1 MAPVYFLKLEDIEG
15 ESRDPEHSGEI
26 ELESFNWSESAGPPP
41 GPQALSF
48 TTRSSKASP
57 SLFVACA
64 RGERIA
70 SAVLT
75 LRDEGS
81 ARRWWFS
88 DVLVAGYATAG
99 GPEEP
104 LDAVSL
110 EAARVEALPTRALRF
125 ELIRPDDLLNL
136 EVEAVNLRIDD
147 DDPTEQALV
156 VDDPAQPARL
166 VVTLPPQSIA
176 ETAYFEALLVKI
188 DPDPSGRPVHSDPA
202 TGKSKSDPLDAPG
215 IAGKRDSVAQ
225 LAGRSR
231 LAFDV
236 PPEARVPLS
245 VEGLLKWSLLTPR
258 VSPIAAISPKPTQAE
273 IAAAPSIQPPAPF
286 ETALELPYHLVIS
299 PNGEVAWRHRSRP
312 FTSRGRTELWH
323 TRLALDTPRGAIE
336 LSSEHRAPLRAIW
349 SPDYN
354 PTDPPKP
361 TELDAHLGLAAI
373 SPNDRYQLVILTSA
387 FHGWETNP
395 ELDDA
400 GLNLQLFPSFGA
412 ASSFFDSVRVR
423 FPLPRPYVPAPFEAE
438 QLMLSPL
445 GGWLR
450 SRGNWDPPRRVP
462 HRFHLRPDLDRI
474 FGVAL
479 HQRDPAR
486 SPLATSLDLAN
497 PALISP
503 KEDDVEKLDLS
514 EWVHVA
520 AQGRDHYV
528 KIVYE
533 GRLKPHKHRASL
545 VKVTER
551 KFVEEGDIV
560 VAYLKQRMYVVVR
573 QFVRDFDDRG
583 MPFRSVRLTTRV
595 TPDIAKPSYIHK
607 ELGGR
612 SFWVEVETADQPT
625 PRRFTFHA
633 VGIDQAGNE
642 VDMTIPM
649 IFASVG
655 DNEAARKAV
664 VDEYNASPNSGAL
677 AARDAL
683 IPGQKVAFA
692 PSDGDPTKRNT
703 ELVTESLNFVIDPQS
718 DEPKLLKAEVRIPQV
733 EELLGTSSPT
743 TIRLSDAYIKD
754 GVGGATGVFA
764 EIAQPDFGKF
774 TSADPLGGMQPATL
788 GVEFRSEKAGGFATP
803 DLGVSTLSRAH
814 GPLGGTVADAL
825 TGTFSPASFFSKAS
839 ARLFGSLRL
848 ADLLLGGGLD
858 GNAPTM
864 ITKTSQIPEGR
875 LVVTTL
881 DWVPSPKIAS
891 SGPVTFTPKAGTEFE
906 VHGTITRWPK
916 PDDPSA
922 PPAFQFSGNLTNFHI
937 DILGSVIVNFA
948 EFSFVSVSKQKP
960 DVTIV
965 LEPSMPVQF
974 HGDLEFVEQLREIIP
989 PGLFGDGPSLDIT
1002 PAGIHVGFGVGLP
1015 PVAVGVFSLKDVQ
1028 LAAGLTLPLV
1038 DGKPVL
1044 DFSFSSREHPFLL
1057 AVAIFGGGGFFHLQ
1071 LDTAGMKELEA
1082 ALEFGATAS
1091 LDIGV
1096 ASGSVHMMA
1105 GIYFSLQR
1113 KDPSN
1118 ELDATLAGYLRI
1130 GGSLSVL
1137 ALITVSVE
1145 FNLTFVY
1152 SEEGKAYGRATLTVQ
1167 VEVAFFSKSV
1177 ELTVERTFAGQ
1188 SGDPKFAELFTTPAT
1203 WSEYALAFARKEG

>member
-1 MAPVYFLKLEDIEG
+1 MATVYFLKLAGIEG

-26 ELESFNWSESAGPPP
+26 ELESFNWSEPPGPPP

-48 TTRSSKASP
+48 TARSSKASP
-57 SLFVACA
+57 SLFLACA
-64 RGERIA
+64 RGEHIA

-75 LRDEGS
+75 LRDERA

-88 DVLVAGYATAG
+88 DVRISGYASTG
-99 GPEEP
+99 GADGP

-136 EVEAVNLRIDD
+136 EVEAINLRVEEDD
-147 DDPTEQALV
+147 EHDQTLV

-166 VVTLPPQSIA
+166 LVTLPPQSIA
-176 ETAYFEALLVKI
+176 EADYFEARLVEL
-188 DPDPSGRPVHSDPA
+188 DADPSGRPERPDPDA
-202 TGKSKSDPLDAPG
+202 GKKKSDPVDPPG
-215 IAGKRDSVAQ
+215 IASERESVAQ

-236 PPEARVPLS
+236 PPDARVPLS
-245 VEGLLKWSLLTPR
+245 VEGLLKWSLLVPS
-258 VSPIAAISPKPTQAE
+258 VSPIAAIPPVPTEEE
-273 IAAAPSIQPPAPF
+273 IAAAPPIQPPAPF

-299 PNGEVAWRHRSRP
+299 PNREAAWLHRSRP

-323 TRLALDTPRGAIE
+323 TRLALATPRGVVE
-336 LSSEHRAPLRAIW
+336 LSRAHRAPLRAIW
-349 SPDYN
+349 SPDYR
-354 PTDPPKP
+354 PTDPPAP
-361 TELDAHLGLAAI
+361 TKLDERLGLTAI

-395 ELDDA
+395 ELDEP
-400 GLNLQLFPSFGA
+400 GLNLELSPSFH
-412 ASSFFDSVRVR
+412 ASGVFGGVRIR
-423 FPLPRPYVPAPFEAE
+423 FPLPRPYMPVPFEAE

-450 SRGNWDPPRRVP
+450 SRGSWAPPRRVRP
-462 HRFHLRPDLDRI
+462 RLHLRPDLDRI
-474 FGVAL
+474 FGGTL
-479 HQRDPAR
+479 HQRGAR
-486 SPLATSLDLAN
+486 SPLTTSFEPAIS
-497 PALISP
+497 ALIRP
-503 KEDDVEKLDLS
+503 QQDDEEKLDLS
-514 EWVHVA
+514 EWVHLA
-520 AQGRDHYV
+520 TQGRDHYV

-560 VAYLKQRMYVVVR
+560 VAYLKQHMYVVVR
-573 QFVRDFDDRG
+573 QLVRDFEDRA

-595 TPDIAKPSYIHK
+595 TPDIAEPNYIH
-607 ELGGR
+607 EDGR
-612 SFWVEVETADQPT
+612 SFWVEVETADQPRR
-625 PRRFTFHA
+625 RRFTFHA

-655 DNEAARKAV
+655 DSQAARKAV
-664 VDEYNASPNSGAL
+664 IDAYNASPDAGAL
-677 AARDAL
+677 AAREAL

-692 PSDGDPTKRNT
+692 PRDGDPAKRNT

-733 EELLGTSSPT
+733 EELLGSSSPT
-743 TIRLSDAYIKD
+743 TIRLSDTYVKD

-788 GVEFRSEKAGGFATP
+788 GLEFRSDKAGGFATP
-803 DLGVSTLSRAH
+803 DLDVSVLSRAR

-825 TGTFSPASFFSKAS
+825 TGKFTPTSFFSKAS
-839 ARLFGSLRL
+839 ARLFGSLKL
-848 ADLLLGGGLD
+848 ADLLPLGGLD

-864 ITKTSQIPEGR
+864 VTKTSQIPEGT

-881 DWVPSPKIAS
+881 DWVPPLKKAS
-891 SGPVTFTPKAGTEFE
+891 SGPVTFTPESGTEFE
-906 VHGTITRWPK
+906 VHGKITRWPK
-916 PDDPSA
+916 PDDPGA
-922 PPAFQFSGNLTNFHI
+922 PPAFEFSGKLTKFHV
-937 DILGSVIVNFA
+937 DILGSVVVNFA
-948 EFSFVSVSKQKP
+948 EFSFLSVSKQKP
-960 DVTIV
+960 DVRVV
-965 LEPSMPVQF
+965 LDPQMPVQF
-974 HGDLEFVEQLREIIP
+974 HGDLEFVEQLREAIP

-1002 PAGIHVGFGVGLP
+1002 PAGIHASFGITLP
-1015 PVAVGVFSLKDVQ
+1015 PVAVGVFSLKDVH
-1028 LAAGLTLPLV
+1028 LGAGLTLPLV
-1038 DGKPVL
+1038 DGKPVV
-1044 DFSFSSREHPFLL
+1044 DFNFSSREHPFLL

-1071 LDTAGMKELEA
+1071 VDTAGLKELEA

-1118 ELDATLAGYLRI
+1118 DLEATLAGYLRI

-1145 FNLTFVY
+1145 FNLTFAYAEV
-1152 SEEGKAYGRATLTVQ
+1152 GKAYGRATLTVQ

-1203 WSEYALAFARKEG
+1203 WSEYALAFARKEE